1 METSASYVIHDAGR
15 SDLTGKSIRCSPRYQ
30 RPSPRLKRASV
41 TSILSFCNQK
51 LIGFAFFFSFLL
63 SCICSPVSSVP
74 PPPPGHTAKDD
85 KVESAIF
92 QRSLRPARHCTS
104 KLVSE
109 LSHWHTH
116 TQNFTQQGTTSQEY
130 IIYFSIIRSP
140 RHVLSPESQSRATLK
155 REICWWWNN
164 LDGAVLKRPWLTLNQ
179 FRRIRLPEGTS
190 SHKLQ
195 LSRCS
200 TYRANK
206 TDTDT

>member
-1 METSASYVIHDAGR
+1 MFAALNELCSYSKLSGIWKDPLDGDQPIARPAHRNTKEPGHFSRRGNTDFLPPFMETSASYVIHDAGR

-92 QRSLRPARHCTS
+92 HRSLRPARHCTS

-109 LSHWHTH
+109 LSH
-116 TQNFTQQGTTSQEY
+116 
-130 IIYFSIIRSP
+130 
-140 RHVLSPESQSRATLK
+140 
-155 REICWWWNN
+155 
-164 LDGAVLKRPWLTLNQ
+164 
-179 FRRIRLPEGTS
+179 
-190 SHKLQ
+190 
-195 LSRCS
+195 
-200 TYRANK
+200 
-206 TDTDT
+206 